1 MTVPDPDPAVHAR
14 PVTEEEARAAV
25 TDAPRRIV
33 PDADLDEIGDDGNLR
48 SELELDSLDFL
59 SFVEQLSSTTRVRI
73 DEDVYPALRT
83 MRSCIAFLTR

>member
-25 TDAPRRIV
+25 TDALRRIV